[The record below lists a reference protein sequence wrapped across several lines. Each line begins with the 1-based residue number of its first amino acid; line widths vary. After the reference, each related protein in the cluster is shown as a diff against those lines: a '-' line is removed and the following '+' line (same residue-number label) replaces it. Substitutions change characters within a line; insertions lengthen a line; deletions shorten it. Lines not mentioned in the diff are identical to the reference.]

1 MKVKQGKRSPKR
13 PTLKQIKNH
22 PKVLRNAVLA
32 LVLTLIGLVTYIK
45 VYPYT
50 YVAQRQRQ
58 LEQTIHQTQ
67 LDKKKLLEEVNK
79 KGSLT
84 EQQKKQIEDLN
95 KIIQQ
100 KDQELQSKAAS
111 KKAYAAATTVAP
123 LPSNKAKAFIYEHES
138 GNRTTAVNSIGCRGL
153 GQACPGSKLPCGDD
167 YACQDAWF
175 TNYMQQRYGSWEN
188 AYIFWVN
195 NHWW

>member
-50 YVAQRQRQ
+50 NVAQRQRQ

-111 KKAYAAATTVAP
+111 KKAYAAASPVVP
-123 LPSNKAKAFIYEHES
+123 LPSNKAKAYIYEHES

-153 GQACPGSKLPCGDD
+153 GQACPGTKLPCGDD